1 MNPLL
6 GATAAWGW
14 AEAPQSPD
22 RTRVRFK
29 GMDTAAPLS
38 PDRVRI
44 ASDIFRPHKSLSPV
58 KPTPSGTPG
67 PAQHAAASS

>member
-6 GATAAWGW
+6 GAMAAWGW

-29 GMDTAAPLS
+29 GMGTAAPLS

-44 ASDIFRPHKSLSPV
+44 ARAISFARTKCQVPFL
-58 KPTPSGTPG
+58 
-67 PAQHAAASS
+67 